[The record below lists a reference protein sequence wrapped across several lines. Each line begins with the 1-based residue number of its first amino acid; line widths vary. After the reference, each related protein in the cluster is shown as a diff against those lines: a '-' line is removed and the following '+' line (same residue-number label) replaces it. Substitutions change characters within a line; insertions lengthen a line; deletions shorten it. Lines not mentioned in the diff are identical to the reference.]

1 MVVRYRWLMSLVVVV
16 AGITDEGRGVLLWVL
31 SPRLEVHLTKGSIL
45 NFGGLPLV
53 CYTNDVSVNSFC
65 LWHLGRRRT

>member
-1 MVVRYRWLMSLVVVV
+1 MRMLCVIMGFV
-16 AGITDEGRGVLLWVL
+16 
-31 SPRLEVHLTKGSIL
+31 TKVGDASYEGSIL
-45 NFGGLPLV
+45 SFGGLPLV